1 MHCRDGKVFTLGTLP
16 EENEYGSYQYGD
28 IVVFS
33 YNQDEEIQMIRY
45 DRSSGQELDRV
56 QVDGLAEKTSIKMI
70 PRGFAAKPLS

>member
-1 MHCRDGKVFTLGTLP
+1 MTKELFDISATKEGLSNSQVVFR
-16 EENEYGSYQYGD
+16 EDD

-45 DRSSGQELDRV
+45 DRSTGQELDRV
-56 QVDGLAEKTSIKMI
+56 QVDGLAEKTSIEMI

>member
-1 MHCRDGKVFTLGTLP
+1 MTKELFDISATKKGLSNSQVVFR
-16 EENEYGSYQYGD
+16 ESD

-45 DRSSGQELDRV
+45 DRSTGQELDRV

-70 PRGFAAKPLS
+70 PRGLAAKPLS